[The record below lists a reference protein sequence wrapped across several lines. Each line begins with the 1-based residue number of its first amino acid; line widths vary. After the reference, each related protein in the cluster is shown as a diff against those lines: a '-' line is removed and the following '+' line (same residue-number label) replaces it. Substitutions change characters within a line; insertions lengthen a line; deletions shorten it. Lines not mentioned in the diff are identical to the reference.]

1 MEKNY
6 FKNRK
11 KIYYKNIP
19 VHDYILQILSQA
31 FFINQTT
38 FFYILSR
45 FKVLREKFNIL
56 SITSLYN
63 QWPLQD
69 LIFKIFNKKD
79 FITLFTSMH
88 GGAHSMYKLYPCM
101 DQN

>member
-1 MEKNY
+1 M
-6 FKNRK
+6 
-11 KIYYKNIP
+11 
-19 VHDYILQILSQA
+19 
-31 FFINQTT
+31 
-38 FFYILSR
+38 
-45 FKVLREKFNIL
+45 REKFNIL

-79 FITLFTSMH
+79 IIFYTSMH

-101 DQN
+101 DQNWNHSYKNIFLINDKNNKLFISQQIKSFKFELKKRLNMS